1 MKPKIIFAILIASTL
16 AACGGGGGG
25 SNTSGTNS
33 GGASSGGDSGG
44 GTNGTATACTISN
57 THPLIAVALTGG
69 AGTAQ
74 FSSGGAKLAYSGNL
88 SGTLSLVQDA
98 NAPAPL
104 NKACMDSTGNSS
116 TSMRT
121 VMQSNGALGVSHTV
135 VNGVD
140 QPVLLM
146 DTTALASNTNLGALE
161 GTYTVLRYEKITPA
175 QTHMVYLTIKIDGNG
190 KWSLCENTSTCS
202 PEAPKVTGTLAAH
215 SGNSYAF
222 DLSSGVE
229 GSDVAVRATAF
240 MVGAG
245 DKRTLVVTESETG
258 GGGEAVTAMWLG
270 VPQTTWNPVAGS
282 YILNTTDG
290 IQNTIKIES
299 PQNLI
304 VNNQN
309 KALTANTPSTGIAT
323 AKASDGTDAYLIASP
338 AGFLVIGSDYGN
350 EPAFFSFGV
359 MP

>member
-1 MKPKIIFAILIASTL
+1 MKPKSIFAILIASTL
-16 AACGGGGGG
+16 AACGGGGDG

-33 GGASSGGDSGG
+33 GG
-44 GTNGTATACTISN
+44 GTNGTATTCTISN

-74 FSSGGAKLAYSGNL
+74 FSSGGATLAYSGNL

-121 VMQSNGALGVSHTV
+121 VMQSNGALGVSHTA

-146 DTTALASNTNLGALE
+146 DTTALASNTNLGALQ
-161 GTYTVLRYEKITPA
+161 GTYTVLRYEHDTGSTPVQTRMSYATIT
-175 QTHMVYLTIKIDGNG
+175 IDGNG
-190 KWSLCENTSTCS
+190 NWSMCKNTPTCS
-202 PEAPKVTGTLAAH
+202 TPTATGTFAAR
-215 SGNSYAF
+215 SDSSYAF
-222 DLSSGVE
+222 DLSSDGV
-229 GSDVAVRATAF
+229 VRATAF
-240 MVGAG
+240 MVGAD
-245 DKRTLVVTESETG
+245 DKRTLVVTAHDTSDGVVTG
-258 GGGEAVTAMWLG
+258 MWLG

-282 YILNTTDG
+282 YIMNSTDG
-290 IQNTIKIES
+290 TQDNLKVES
-299 PQNLI
+299 PQDI
-304 VNNQN
+304 IAIA
-309 KALTANTPSTGIAT
+309 KSTHHALTANTPITGIAT
-323 AKASDGTDAYLIASP
+323 AKASDGSDVYLIASP
-338 AGFLVIGSDYGN
+338 AGLLVNGSDYGN